1 MAPERHKLLSNC
13 ANSCAVEDRY
23 FNRRSLAWTRAYS
36 AARMGLE
43 KLRRH
48 GIEPGS
54 FIVKKPLGPVM
65 KVVSSDWSSSGR
77 RGWLSNSVLNFVR
90 SSSISGDFPDRSN
103 DLELSRVVLLERFVM
118 RQARMGRLT
127 K

>member
-1 MAPERHKLLSNC
+1 MELGN
-13 ANSCAVEDRY
+13 V
-23 FNRRSLAWTRAYS
+23 
-36 AARMGLE
+36 
-43 KLRRH
+43 
-48 GIEPGS
+48 
-54 FIVKKPLGPVM
+54 IVKKPLGPVM
-65 KVVSSDWSSSGR
+65 KVVSTGWSSSGQ